1 MTLRALWAEGPM
13 LLAALLVQALPGA
26 AGQVAT
32 LGALMLLAFRLY
44 WRALRGEAPPVWPGA
59 ALWGFMIRVALAL
72 GVWVMLG
79 SLGFVGLGGAL
90 DLAGVAHELR
100 GPLALAGALLVATP
114 LTLALA
120 VTGLPPPLLPPDALP
135 PDALRPD
142 ALPPDAA
149 RPGLLDALKLP
160 ATLGWLLLL
169 VLGVCAMALMAWLVL
184 PAPLAA
190 GVLTGSV
197 ALTTLTLAHLWR
209 GVAPPTPG
217 AAVFG

>member
-1 MTLRALWAEGPM
+1 M

-32 LGALMLLAFRLY
+32 VGALMLLAFRLY
-44 WRALRGEAPPVWPGA
+44 WRALRGEAPPWWPGA
-59 ALWGFMIRVALAL
+59 ALWGFVIRVALAL

-90 DLAGVAHELR
+90 DLSGVAQDLR
-100 GPLALAGALLVATP
+100 GPLALAGALLIATP

-120 VTGLPPPLLPPDALP
+120 VTGLPPPLLPA
-135 PDALRPD
+135 
-142 ALPPDAA
+142 DAA

-190 GVLTGSV
+190 GALTGSV
-197 ALTTLTLAHLWR
+197 VLTTLTLAHLWR
-209 GVAPPTPG
+209 GVAPPKPG
-217 AAVFG
+217 AAVFA

>member
-32 LGALMLLAFRLY
+32 VGALMLLAFRLY
-44 WRALRGEAPPVWPGA
+44 WRALRGEAPPWWPGA
-59 ALWGFMIRVALAL
+59 ALWGFVIRVALAL

-100 GPLALAGALLVATP
+100 GPLALAGALLIATP

-120 VTGLPPPLLPPDALP
+120 VTGLPPPLLPPDA
-135 PDALRPD
+135 AR
-142 ALPPDAA
+142 PDAA

-160 ATLGWLLLL
+160 ATLSWLLL
-169 VLGVCAMALMAWLVL
+169 LGVCAMALMAWLVL
-184 PAPLAA
+184 PAQFAA

-217 AAVFG
+217 AAVFV